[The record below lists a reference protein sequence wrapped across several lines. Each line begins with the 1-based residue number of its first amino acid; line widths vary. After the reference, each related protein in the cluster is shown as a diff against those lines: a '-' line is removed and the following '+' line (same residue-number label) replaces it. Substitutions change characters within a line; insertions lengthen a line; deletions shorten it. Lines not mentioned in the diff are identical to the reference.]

1 MPEDKCIFCQII
13 HKEIPATIR
22 YEDANWIAFDDM
34 HKTAPE
40 HILLIPKKHYMSLE
54 KLDANADRDLH
65 ADLLIVARR
74 IAEEIGIQENYKLF
88 LNVGERV
95 QAIHHMH
102 MHIMGGWG
110 REKNRLGLD
119 KESLDFITS

>member
-1 MPEDKCIFCQII
+1 MPEDNCIFCQIANGQS
-13 HKEIPATIR
+13 PATIR

-40 HILLIPKKHYMSLE
+40 HVLLIPKTHFESLE
-54 KLDANADRDLH
+54 ALDATQDRDLH
-65 ADLLIVARR
+65 ADFLIVARR
-74 IAEEIGIQENYKLF
+74 IAEELGIQENYKIF
-88 LNVGERV
+88 LNVGKKV

-119 KESLDFITS
+119 KESLDFINS